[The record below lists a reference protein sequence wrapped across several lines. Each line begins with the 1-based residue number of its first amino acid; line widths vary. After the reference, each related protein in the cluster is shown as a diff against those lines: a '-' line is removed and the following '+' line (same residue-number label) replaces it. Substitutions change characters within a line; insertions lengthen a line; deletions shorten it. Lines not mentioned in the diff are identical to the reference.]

1 VYAGRIDWSGAP
13 GSVRG
18 AIVSESDALIANAS
32 DFVRD
37 AAVLNDLQ
45 SQVGSYARVPGSWRD
60 F

>member
-1 VYAGRIDWSGAP
+1 
-13 GSVRG
+13 VRG